1 MILITGANGQTG
13 RAIIKSLL
21 AQGESIRAFVHK
33 AEHIGELNSL
43 GVEEVAVG
51 DMMDQKAVDD
61 AFTGIRSV
69 YHICSALNPHEVEI
83 GQIAMKAARSA
94 KIEHFVYHS
103 VLHSVLQD
111 LPHHQKKLM
120 VEKLLVESGIPYT
133 IIQPAVLMQ
142 NILESWKPLS
152 EEGVFRQMFFTT
164 TETRMSMVDLED
176 LAEVASIT
184 LTKPGHAGATYE
196 LCGPENL
203 SLSDMV
209 AAMEQHFGREIKVET
224 TQNEIFATQLKEH
237 GAGDYQVDTLIKM
250 FQHYNEHGFVGNP
263 NVLMWIL
270 GRKPKDF
277 SSFILRTLKSK
288 I

>member
-1 MILITGANGQTG
+1 
-13 RAIIKSLL
+13 
-21 AQGESIRAFVHK
+21 
-33 AEHIGELNSL
+33 
-43 GVEEVAVG
+43 
-51 DMMDQKAVDD
+51 
-61 AFTGIRSV
+61 
-69 YHICSALNPHEVEI
+69 
-83 GQIAMKAARSA
+83 
-94 KIEHFVYHS
+94 
-103 VLHSVLQD
+103 
-111 LPHHQKKLM
+111 
-120 VEKLLVESGIPYT
+120 
-133 IIQPAVLMQ
+133 
-142 NILESWKPLS
+142 
-152 EEGVFRQMFFTT
+152 MFFTT